1 MINKFFLFMICAELL
16 ASTSQVLLKKS
27 AEKKYASF
35 IQEYLNILV
44 IGGYGL
50 LVLSMIISI
59 FCYGGLGYMGVVVME
74 PMAYI
79 LVMIMS
85 RIVFK
90 EKITPSKIAG
100 MCLILG
106 GIVVFYTLGYI

>member
-1 MINKFFLFMICAELL
+1 MINVFFIIMIFAELL
-16 ASTSQVLLKKS
+16 ASTSQILLKKS
-27 AEKKYASF
+27 AQKEYPSF
-35 IQEYLNILV
+35 IKEYLNILV

-50 LVLSMIISI
+50 LVLSMVLSI

-79 LVMIMS
+79 MVMILS

-90 EKITPSKIAG
+90 EKITIRKVAG
-100 MCLILG
+100 VVLILA
-106 GIVVFYTLGYI
+106 GIIVFYTLG

>member
-1 MINKFFLFMICAELL
+1 MINVFFIIMIFAELL
-16 ASTSQVLLKKS
+16 ASTSQILLKKS
-27 AEKKYASF
+27 AQKEYPSF
-35 IQEYLNILV
+35 IREYLNILV

-50 LVLSMIISI
+50 LVLSMVLSI

-79 LVMIMS
+79 MVMILS

-90 EKITPSKIAG
+90 EKITPRKIIG
-100 MCLILG
+100 VVLILA
-106 GIVVFYTLGYI
+106 GIVVFYTLG

>member
-1 MINKFFLFMICAELL
+1 MINIFFIVMIFAELL
-16 ASTSQVLLKKS
+16 ASTSQILLKKS
-27 AEKKYASF
+27 AQKEYPSF
-35 IQEYLNILV
+35 IKEYLNILV

-50 LVLSMIISI
+50 LVLSMVLSI

-79 LVMIMS
+79 MVMILS

-90 EKITPSKIAG
+90 EKITPRKIIG
-100 MCLILG
+100 VVLILT
-106 GIVVFYTLGYI
+106 GIVVFYTLG